1 MMGVWSAIDKPA
13 KVWYRI
19 TDRSVIKELLS
30 EETGDESIIERI
42 MPTKIKDV
50 QPPSGMARRLYR
62 LPIWLFR
69 LHLGWLLMGHFLLL
83 AHTGRK
89 SGLPRQ
95 TVLEVLW
102 HEKAGDVYYVLAAWG
117 EQSDWVKNIEQT
129 PQVTIA
135 DGRRRFRAQAARL
148 SPEEAEVKVLAY
160 ARQHPRLVRYLPRLL
175 GYRTDGTEED
185 LRALARLGIVVAFEP
200 SSTLLPSGNV

>member
-1 MMGVWSAIDKPA
+1 
-13 KVWYRI
+13 
-19 TDRSVIKELLS
+19 
-30 EETGDESIIERI
+30 
-42 MPTKIKDV
+42 MPTKIKEV
-50 QPPSGMARRLYR
+50 QQPRGIARTLYR

-83 AHTGRK
+83 THTGRK

-102 HEKAGDVYYVLAAWG
+102 HEKAVGVYYVLAGWG
-117 EQSDWVKNIEQT
+117 EQSDWVKNIEKT
-129 PQVTIA
+129 PRVTIA
-135 DGRRRFRAQAARL
+135 VGRQRFRARALRL

-160 ARQHPRLVRYLPRLL
+160 ARQHPRLIRYLPRLL

-185 LRALARLGIVVAFEP
+185 LRALACLLIVLAFEP
-200 SSTLLPSGNV
+200 ITMPASAESTLWRVLRSKNGNARWR

>member
-1 MMGVWSAIDKPA
+1 
-13 KVWYRI
+13 
-19 TDRSVIKELLS
+19 
-30 EETGDESIIERI
+30 

-50 QPPSGMARRLYR
+50 QPPRGMARRLYR

-69 LHLGWLLMGHFLLL
+69 LHLGWLLISHFLLL
-83 AHTGRK
+83 THTGRK

-148 SPEEAEVKVLAY
+148 
-160 ARQHPRLVRYLPRLL
+160 VRYLPRLL
-175 GYRTDGTEED
+175 GYRTDGSEAD
-185 LRALARLGIVVAFEP
+185 LRALTRLGIVVGFTPASP
-200 SSTLLPSGNV
+200 RSSGNR